1 MRASSWLWLVPLLTV
16 PAGCAG
22 DRPDLGVR
30 DGRLAPCPA
39 TPNCVSS
46 QAPPGGHAIAP
57 LDFRG
62 EPEPSFARLREV
74 LLARRDTRLVAEAPD
89 YLRVEFRTRLGFV
102 DDGEFLL
109 DRRARLIQV
118 RSAAR
123 LGYSDFGKNRQR
135 LEEIR
140 TAFGRPR

>member
-1 MRASSWLWLVPLLTV
+1 MRFSPWLWLVTLLTI

-22 DRPDLGVR
+22 DRPGDLGVR
-30 DGRLAPCPA
+30 DGRLAQCPA

-46 QAPPGGHAIAP
+46 QAPPGKHEIAP

-62 EPEPSFARLREV
+62 DPDQAFARLREL
-74 LLARRDTRLVAEAPD
+74 LLARRDTRLVAEAQD

-109 DRRARLIQV
+109 DRGRRTIQV
-118 RSAAR
+118 RSASR

-135 LEEIR
+135 LEEVR
-140 TAFGRPR
+140 MAFGKL